1 MLGALVGVAVGAL
14 IRNQAGAI
22 VAVAAYAFAV
32 DAVLFAAA
40 PSVGRYLP
48 GKAGDGL
55 AGRPGRAPARPGL
68 GRGGARRAGRSRS
81 SSRRPCGADR
91 SDV

>member
-1 MLGALVGVAVGAL
+1 MLGALIGVAVGAL
-14 IRNQAGAI
+14 IRNQVGAI

-55 AGRPGRAPARPGL
+55 AGLPDASTCWRPAQAPPSGGVDARVRR
-68 GRGGARRAGRSRS
+68 RGGLAHRSQ
-81 SSRRPCGADR
+81 
-91 SDV
+91 DV